1 MLVVIAGAHGTVA
14 RHLTRQ
20 LVAGGDAVRGL
31 IRNPGHAAD
40 LEADGAEPVVCDQ
53 ESARAEDIAE
63 AVRGADAAVFAAGA
77 GPGSGPE
84 RKWTVDRDGAIK
96 LLQAARDAGV
106 RRYVIVSSVGAEAPP
121 DGDDVFSVYL
131 RAKAEADAAV
141 ATSDRDWTIV
151 RPGRLTDDPGTG
163 RAKLTTE
170 PHRAE
175 ITREDTAG
183 VLAAVLREPASAR
196 LIVYANGGEDSIGD
210 ALAALIGASS

>member
-1 MLVVIAGAHGTVA
+1 MLVVIAGAHGAVA

-31 IRNPGHAAD
+31 IRNPDHAAD
-40 LEADGAEPVVCDQ
+40 LEADGAEPVVCDL
-53 ESARAEDIAE
+53 ESAAADEIAE

-77 GPGSGPE
+77 GPGSGAE

-96 LLQAARDAGV
+96 LLEAARDAGV

-151 RPGRLTDDPGTG
+151 RPGGLTDDPGTG
-163 RAKLTTE
+163 RVRLTTE

-183 VLAAVLREPASAR
+183 VVAAVLREPASAR
-196 LIVYANGGEDSIGD
+196 LIVYANGGEDRIGD
-210 ALAALIGASS
+210 ALAALSGASG